1 MTTSNEFVTLLKCPH
16 CEQSGSVFW
25 ELNGGHARHDGSKRK
40 LIRLS
45 TGFHEEMG
53 RIAADESTIVCDVC
67 DEILWE

>member
-1 MTTSNEFVTLLKCPH
+1 
-16 CEQSGSVFW
+16 
-25 ELNGGHARHDGSKRK
+25 LNGDHLRKDSGSKRK

-45 TGFHEEMG
+45 TGFHEEVG